1 MWKTGVGISC
11 ELWGN
16 PDAWSKPGHH
26 KMFTLLIRNPCRGRK
41 LPHPRLLLPLKDYA
55 NTSLVSAGGSCVQQI
70 HNNYSFLFLVSFKKK
85 LLNSTETL
93 KTHLSLGGLTSCLI
107 DILRNFVILEWEE
120 KKEFIVMEGEKLE
133 HSVSWGESH
142 HPQIYHFLMK
152 KSTYSFYFK
161 FIKEK
166 KKRQKLYITFS

>member
-11 ELWGN
+11 ALWGN
-16 PDAWSKPGHH
+16 PDAWAEPGHH

-70 HNNYSFLFLVSFKKK
+70 HNNCSFLFLVSFKKM
-85 LLNSTETL
+85 LLNSTGTL
-93 KTHLSLGGLTSCLI
+93 KNHLSFGGLTTCLI
-107 DILRNFVILEWEE
+107 DILRRNFVTLEWE
-120 KKEFIVMEGEKLE
+120 KRKEFIVMQGGKLK

-142 HPQIYHFLMK
+142 HPQIYHFLWK
-152 KSTYSFYFK
+152 NPIF
-161 FIKEK
+161 FI
-166 KKRQKLYITFS
+166 ISIS